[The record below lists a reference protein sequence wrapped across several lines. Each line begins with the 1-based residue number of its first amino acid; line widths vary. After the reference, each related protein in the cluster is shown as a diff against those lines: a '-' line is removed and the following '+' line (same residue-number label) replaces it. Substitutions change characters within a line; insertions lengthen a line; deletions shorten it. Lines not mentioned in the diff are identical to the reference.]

1 MKEFNENERKEFD
14 IRYNLLINIQYSI
27 SLLQSA
33 LVNIYVSNND
43 QKTIEDFQKLS
54 KLQAQLPEYSIQTLR
69 KIYHD
74 ITLKLG
80 ELINER

>member
-33 LVNIYVSNND
+33 LVNIYISNSE
-43 QKTIEDFQKLS
+43 QKTLEDFQKLS
-54 KLQAQLPEYSIQTLR
+54 KLQAQLPAYSIQTLR

-74 ITLKLG
+74 ISLKLG

>member
-74 ITLKLG
+74 ISLKLG